1 VDKIL
6 GIAHNL
12 AREFGFSGASVG
24 YRQKKQ
30 VASIRLVN
38 NTALISFA
46 TEVKDFP
53 DEITSA
59 LIFTLLARLK
69 KLTHSQ
75 EYKTQHAILIKFL
88 KDRAETEHQTL
99 VSARRAQCNPQGH
112 SYNLNELFQAVKL
125 SFQTLFRDISLN
137 SDILLTWGKR
147 STYKRFGLWHSQS
160 RIIEISKT
168 LDSTLV
174 PKYVVNFILYHEM
187 LHAIRGV
194 TKGKRHHDAQFRILE
209 RKYPQYKEANE
220 FLRKIH
226 KNKGI
231 LAL

>member
-6 GIAHNL
+6 EIAHRI
-12 AREFGFSGASVG
+12 AQKFGFSGVEIG
-24 YRQKKQ
+24 FRQKKQ
-30 VASIRLVN
+30 VASLRLVKG
-38 NTALISFA
+38 TPFISFA
-46 TEVKDFP
+46 LGVKAFP
-53 DEITSA
+53 DEIVFA

-69 KLTHSQ
+69 KYTQTQ
-75 EYKTQHAILIKFL
+75 EYKDQHAILLKFL
-88 KDRAETEHQTL
+88 KESATAEQQKL
-99 VSARRAQCNPQGH
+99 VSARRVQCNPRGH
-112 SYNLNELFQAVKL
+112 TYNLHDLLNEVKN
-125 SFQTLFRDISLN
+125 SFQNLFHDIALD
-137 SDILLTWGKR
+137 SDILVTWGKR